1 MKTLD
6 LKALF
11 EQYKFVLLV
20 IGVGIVLLL
29 LPTGS
34 KVKPA
39 IGTVVTSQE
48 LFDLPAF
55 EEKLGLVLSN
65 INGAGQVE
73 VILTVTGTTRQ
84 VFAQDNRE
92 SIRES
97 GNELTES
104 TVVVSKGSGTQEAL
118 LVETVYPKFQG
129 AVVVCEGGNDPAV
142 KLKLIEAVSALT
154 GLGADKISVCMS
166 K

>member
-1 MKTLD
+1 MKALD
-6 LKALF
+6 WKALF

-20 IGVGIVLLL
+20 IGAGIFLLL
-29 LPTGS
+29 LPTGGRE
-34 KVKPA
+34 KPA
-39 IGTVVTSQE
+39 VENLASQE
-48 LFDLPAF
+48 HFDLPAF
-55 EEKLGLVLSN
+55 EEKLGLILSN
-65 INGAGQVE
+65 INGAGEVE

-92 SIRES
+92 SVRES

-129 AVVVCEGGNDPAV
+129 AVVVCGGGNDPAV

-166 K
+166 R

>member
-6 LKALF
+6 WKALF
-11 EQYKFVLLV
+11 EQYKFMLLV
-20 IGVGIVLLL
+20 IGVGVFLLL

-34 KVKPA
+34 KGKPIVEAA
-39 IGTVVTSQE
+39 ISQE
-48 LFDLPAF
+48 HFDLPAF
-55 EEKLGLVLSN
+55 EEKLGLILSN
-65 INGAGQVE
+65 ISGAGQVE

-92 SIRES
+92 SVRES

-104 TVVVSKGSGTQEAL
+104 TVVVSKGSGAQEAL

-129 AVVVCEGGNDPAV
+129 AVVVCDGGNDPAV

-166 K
+166 R

>member
-1 MKTLD
+1 MKALD
-6 LKALF
+6 WKALF
-11 EQYKFVLLV
+11 EQYKFALLV
-20 IGVGIVLLL
+20 IGAGIFLLL
-29 LPTGS
+29 LPTGGRE
-34 KVKPA
+34 KPA
-39 IGTVVTSQE
+39 VETLGGQE
-48 LFDLPAF
+48 NFDLPAF
-55 EEKLGLVLSN
+55 EEKLGLILSN

-92 SIRES
+92 SVRES

-142 KLKLIEAVSALT
+142 KLKLMEAVSALT

-166 K
+166 R

>member
-1 MKTLD
+1 MKLD
-6 LKALF
+6 WKALF

-20 IGVGIVLLL
+20 IGVGVFLLL

-34 KVKPA
+34 KAKPVTE
-39 IGTVVTSQE
+39 ITVSQE
-48 LFDLPAF
+48 RFDLPGF

-65 INGAGQVE
+65 ISGAGQVE

-84 VFAQDNRE
+84 VFAQDNRA
-92 SIRES
+92 SVRES
-97 GNELTES
+97 GNEQTES
-104 TVVVSKGSGTQEAL
+104 TVVVSKGSGTQEPL

-129 AVVVCEGGNDPAV
+129 AVIVCEGGNDPAV
-142 KLKLIEAVSALT
+142 KLKLIEAVAALT

-166 K
+166 Q